1 MLPPTI
7 WSAPATPAL
16 APLHRAS
23 EPWATRL
30 SLRSQSILKWAVAL
44 TAIFGAAP
52 SLASCLSLPSTD
64 LRTFEQREGSDPES
78 AVSEAAHRLATL
90 TKGQDS
96 MLEAEL
102 FAIIAAA
109 RGAQGRIDEAHNAIA
124 SSREILN
131 RLPPSPEKRRVTDQ
145 LAMSYVMGVETRG
158 DLLAGVNAM
167 NAILAREPPGSISYV
182 CALASRA
189 DLRAELL
196 ELDLAAADG
205 IEAYATAE
213 RDGYVEARIQ
223 AAANLATIYRRSG
236 LFDDAER
243 MIGEVIR
250 YEQDER
256 RPSQLAAAM
265 YSRGQIQLG
274 AGHFHEARSTL
285 EASREIAAGTG
296 DLFGAAFTDIALCPA
311 LISEGEFDTAERI
324 CTQHLPEFRVAK
336 RNDLVTLLLGYRARL
351 DLELGRPNEAL
362 EKLNEILGARASE
375 VLPSIEPDLYHDRS
389 RAEGTLGHFADAYRD
404 LAYSLELQHRL
415 DVTQRSRAAAVLT
428 AADQV
433 QKLLSGRR
441 ALTRRL
447 WTISALAITAVISV
461 IAYALWIRGRQE
473 RNLKREQMALR
484 TASSS
489 TPDTLMLIDAKRVI
503 RFANR
508 PLFPGGRVP
517 TTGEPLRDAVSA
529 VRWQSLEPVL
539 TEVFDHRRPDSLSTS
554 LIDEAGALRQL
565 EVRCEPVL
573 EGSALLGATIRCIDV
588 TELRSLEREI
598 LDIST
603 RERQRLSSDL
613 HDGLGQELTGI
624 SLLLQNLATQ
634 MERGAPDTRLLVEEI
649 LGHVNRT
656 IKTTRGIAHGLSP
669 LQVEQGSLSR
679 AIGRLAVE
687 AGRRL
692 HLEVAAH
699 SEPIEIAV
707 PEETADHLYR
717 IVFEAIT
724 NAARHSACSRIDIF
738 LQLRQGEIHLSVED
752 NGSGLP
758 PTGIETTGIGLK
770 TMAYRARLLGGSF
783 ALEPRADGGTTLKVR
798 VPLAMSPPVRQ

>member
-1 MLPPTI
+1 M
-7 WSAPATPAL
+7 
-16 APLHRAS
+16 R
-23 EPWATRL
+23 
-30 SLRSQSILKWAVAL
+30 
-44 TAIFGAAP
+44 
-52 SLASCLSLPSTD
+52 
-64 LRTFEQREGSDPES
+64 
-78 AVSEAAHRLATL
+78 
-90 TKGQDS
+90 
-96 MLEAEL
+96 
-102 FAIIAAA
+102 
-109 RGAQGRIDEAHNAIA
+109 
-124 SSREILN
+124 
-131 RLPPSPEKRRVTDQ
+131 
-145 LAMSYVMGVETRG
+145 
-158 DLLAGVNAM
+158 
-167 NAILAREPPGSISYV
+167 
-182 CALASRA
+182 LASRA

-213 RDGYVEARIQ
+213 KDGYVDARIQ

-243 MIGEVIR
+243 MIDEVIH

-256 RPSQLAAAM
+256 NASQLAAAM

-285 EASREIAAGTG
+285 EASREIATGTG
-296 DLFGAAFTDIALCPA
+296 DLFGAAYTDIALCPA
-311 LISEGEFDTAERI
+311 LISEGEFDSAERI
-324 CTQHLPEFRVAK
+324 CTQHLPEFEAAK
-336 RNDLVTLLLGYRARL
+336 RDDLVTLLLGYRARL
-351 DLELGRPNEAL
+351 DLERGRPDEAL
-362 EKLNEILGARASE
+362 AKLNQILGPRASE

-389 RAEGTLGHFADAYRD
+389 RAEGSLGRFADAYRD
-404 LAYSLELQHRL
+404 LGYSLELQHRL
-415 DVTQRSRAAAVLT
+415 DVTQRSRSAAVLT
-428 AADQV
+428 AAV
-433 QKLLSGRR
+433 EVEKLLSGRR

-447 WTISALAITAVISV
+447 WTISALAIAAMISL
-461 IAYALWIRGRQE
+461 IAYAVWTRVRQE
-473 RNLKREQMALR
+473 RNLRREQMALR

-508 PLFPGGRVP
+508 PLFPGGRLPV
-517 TTGEPLRDAVSA
+517 TGEPLRAA
-529 VRWQSLEPVL
+529 LPAARWQSLEPVL
-539 TEVFDHRRPDSLSTS
+539 TEVFDNRRPRSLSTN
-554 LIDEAGALRQL
+554 LIDEEGALRQL
-565 EVRCEPVL
+565 EIRCEPVV

-588 TELRSLEREI
+588 TELRGLEREI

-634 MERGAPDTRLLVEEI
+634 IERGAPGTRLLVEEI
-649 LGHVNRT
+649 LGHVNKT
-656 IKTTRGIAHGLSP
+656 IKTTRDIAHGLSP

-679 AIGRLAVE
+679 AISRLAVE

-699 SEPIEIAV
+699 SEPTEIAV

-738 LQLRQGEIHLSVED
+738 LQMRQGEIHLSVED

-758 PTGIETTGIGLK
+758 PSGIETTGIGLK

-783 ALEPRADGGTTLKVR
+783 ALEPRADGGATLKVR
-798 VPLAMSPPVRQ
+798 VPLAMSVQ

>member
-1 MLPPTI
+1 MLTC
-7 WSAPATPAL
+7 
-16 APLHRAS
+16 
-23 EPWATRL
+23 
-30 SLRSQSILKWAVAL
+30 AVAL
-44 TAIFGAAP
+44 ASVLGAAP
-52 SLASCLSLPSTD
+52 SLASCLSLPSAD
-64 LRTFEQREGSDPES
+64 LRALEQREDSDPES
-78 AVSEAAHRLATL
+78 AVSEAANRLAAL
-90 TKGQDS
+90 TKGRDP

-109 RGAQGRIDEAHNAIA
+109 RGAQGRVDEAHNAIA
-124 SSREILN
+124 SSRALLN
-131 RLPPSPEKRRVTDQ
+131 ALPPSPDKRRVTDH
-145 LAMSYVMGVETRG
+145 LAMSYVLGVETRG
-158 DLLAGVNAM
+158 DLLTGVNAM
-167 NAILAREPPGSISYV
+167 NAILAREPVRSIGYV

-213 RDGYVEARIQ
+213 REGYVEARIQ
-223 AAANLATIYRRSG
+223 AAASLATIYRRSA

-243 MIGEVIR
+243 MIDEVIR

-274 AGHFHEARSTL
+274 AGHFHEARSTF
-285 EASREIAAGTG
+285 ETSRGIAAGTG

-311 LISEGEFDTAERI
+311 LIGEREFDTADRV
-324 CTQHLPEFRVAK
+324 CTQHLPEFTAAK
-336 RNDLVTLLLGYRARL
+336 RDDLVTLLLGYRARL
-351 DLELGRPNEAL
+351 DLERGKPNEAL
-362 EKLNEILGARASE
+362 AKLNEILGPRASD

-389 RAEGTLGHFADAYRD
+389 RAEGALGHFTEAYRD
-404 LAYSLELQHRL
+404 LLYSLELQHRL

-428 AADQV
+428 AAVEV
-433 QKLLSGRR
+433 QNLLSGRR

-447 WTISALAITAVISV
+447 WTISALAIVAMISL

-473 RNLKREQMALR
+473 RNLRREQMALR

-489 TPDTLMLIDAKRVI
+489 TPDTLMLIDAKQVI

-517 TTGEPLRDAVSA
+517 ATGEPLREAVSA
-529 VRWQSLEPVL
+529 VTWQSLEPAL
-539 TEVFDHRRPDSLSTS
+539 TEVFEHLRSGSLSTS
-554 LIDEAGALRQL
+554 LIDAAGAIRQL

-573 EGSALLGATIRCIDV
+573 EGSVLLGATLRCIDV

-598 LDIST
+598 LDTST

-634 MERGAPDTRLLVEEI
+634 MERGMPDTRLLVNEI

-656 IKTTRGIAHGLSP
+656 IKTTRDIAHGLSP

-699 SEPIEIAV
+699 SEPIDVAL

-758 PTGIETTGIGLK
+758 PNGIETTGFGLK
-770 TMAYRARLLGGSF
+770 TMAYRARLLGGTF
-783 ALEPRADGGTTLKVR
+783 ALEPRADGGATLKVR
-798 VPLAMSPPVRQ
+798 VPLAMSVPVGP

>member
-1 MLPPTI
+1 MLPPTL
-7 WSAPATPAL
+7 WSAPVTPAS

-23 EPWATRL
+23 APRATHL
-30 SLRSQSILKWAVAL
+30 SSRSRSILKCAVAL
-44 TAIFGAAP
+44 AAIFGAAH
-52 SLASCLSLPSTD
+52 SSASCLSLPSTD
-64 LRTFEQREGSDPES
+64 LRTLEQREGSDPES
-78 AVSEAAHRLATL
+78 AVSEAANRLATL
-90 TKGQDS
+90 TKGRDPL
-96 MLEAEL
+96 LEAEL
-102 FAIIAAA
+102 FAIIASA
-109 RGAQGRIDEAHNAIA
+109 RGTQGRIDEAHNAIA
-124 SSREILN
+124 SSRELLN
-131 RLPPSPEKRRVTDQ
+131 RLPPSADKDRVTDQ
-145 LAMSYVMGVETRG
+145 LAMSYVMGVETRD
-158 DLLAGVNAM
+158 DLLSGVNAM
-167 NAILAREPPGSISYV
+167 NAILAREPPRSNTYV

-213 RDGYVEARIQ
+213 KDGYVEARIQ

-243 MIGEVIR
+243 MIDEVIH

-256 RPSQLAAAM
+256 SPSQLAAAM

-285 EASREIAAGTG
+285 EASREIATGTG
-296 DLFGAAFTDIALCPA
+296 DLFGADYTDIALCPA
-311 LISEGEFDTAERI
+311 LISEGELDTAERI
-324 CTQHLPEFRVAK
+324 CTQHLPDFEAAK
-336 RNDLVTLLLGYRARL
+336 RDDLVTLLLGYRARL
-351 DLELGRPNEAL
+351 DLERGRPNEAL
-362 EKLNEILGARASE
+362 AKLNEILGPRASE

-389 RAEGTLGHFADAYRD
+389 RAEGTLGQFADAYRD

-415 DVTQRSRAAAVLT
+415 DVTQRSRSAAVLT
-428 AADQV
+428 AAV
-433 QKLLSGRR
+433 EVEKLLSGRR

-447 WTISALAITAVISV
+447 WTISALAIAAVISL
-461 IAYALWIRGRQE
+461 IAYALWTRARQE
-473 RNLKREQMALR
+473 RNLRREQMALR

-489 TPDTLMLIDAKRVI
+489 TPDTLMLIDAKRVV

-508 PLFPGGRVP
+508 PMFPGGRVP
-517 TTGEPLRDAVSA
+517 ATGEPLRGAVSD
-529 VRWQSLEPVL
+529 VRWRSLEPVL
-539 TEVFDHRRPDSLSTS
+539 TEVFDHRRSGSLSTS

-565 EVRCEPVL
+565 EVRCEPVV

-588 TELRSLEREI
+588 TELRGLEREI
-598 LDIST
+598 LDVST

-634 MERGAPDTRLLVEEI
+634 MKRGAPDTRLLVEEI
-649 LGHVNRT
+649 LGHVNKS
-656 IKTTRGIAHGLSP
+656 IETTRDIAHGLSP

-679 AIGRLAVE
+679 AITRLAVE

-699 SEPIEIAV
+699 CEPMEIAV

-758 PTGIETTGIGLK
+758 PSGIETTGIGLK

-783 ALEPRADGGTTLKVR
+783 SLEPRAAGGATLKVR
-798 VPLAMSPPVRQ
+798 VPARSS